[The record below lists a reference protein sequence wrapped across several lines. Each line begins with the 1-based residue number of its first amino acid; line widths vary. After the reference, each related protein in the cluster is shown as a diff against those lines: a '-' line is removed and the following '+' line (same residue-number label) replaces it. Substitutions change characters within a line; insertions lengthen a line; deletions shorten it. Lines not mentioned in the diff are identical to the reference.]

1 MKVVGFS
8 IEIKGQKNILAT
20 TKVLGLLNTQLI
32 LINNSLVELYKNAG
46 TASRQLNKQFKS
58 TSSSAKNLGTVVKS
72 SFQTFEKGNKV
83 VQDMGSGFA
92 EVTKQV
98 DKTAKEFQELDKAT
112 DSESKS
118 IKDLIKRNKELKK
131 VLQEQP
137 IDKTSKQ
144 LKELSQEYTKNNDA
158 IKAFRKELRTGK
170 KASDAAEGSLDQL
183 RKRAIDLKKE
193 YNALSD
199 QQRKTFAGRKIQ
211 SQLLKTQKRIQKL
224 DLAVRDGRTSIGL
237 YRNATKKL
245 GSTLTKV
252 FIGRSVIA
260 GVGRAVGSLGRGLK
274 TIAEEGGAA
283 GKTFEGLQSSGARLQ
298 NTLKTAGSN
307 LLGAFGGTI
316 AKIID
321 NVSFVIS
328 KVSSSLT
335 EASESGGLFG
345 TVINGV
351 GEVLRNFPA
360 IFGGIISV
368 IFEFGAIFKRTFSE
382 ISLQTQKLI
391 LNIKKVG
398 TVLTGGDTA
407 AINKRLQ
414 DINNQL
420 KDNVIVARSLG
431 DAYKEGYENTI
442 KAQEEFQQE
451 SIKATEAEEKRLQ
464 QAKEAE
470 EAEKQRATARKKRRE
485 EEKKDR
491 AEALKEIEAQAQA
504 RIQIA
509 IDLEQQLRTL
519 QIGAIKDS
527 TEKALAEEKER
538 FNQEKKLRQQNFDS
552 VINQIIQQEAKIEA
566 LFGSASQ
573 ELIQFQKDT
582 DAQLFQINQTNN
594 QIAEQQEKQ
603 HQEALLQIQ
612 KDGDKAKLDAQKQAF
627 DDIVAELEAEE
638 EAELEAEGQ
647 KSDAII
653 AKQIEGYN
661 KEAEAA
667 KQAEEEELAK
677 KKKQNEEL
685 VQLVNASFDAIN
697 TISEIAFEA
706 EDARFAKAI
715 ETRKANLE
723 NLNEDLQNAT
733 GLQKKFLKQQV
744 KQEKEALAEELKARE
759 EAEKERAKQAQ
770 TIALVQAI
778 INGAI
783 AITRAFSDLGPIAG
797 AVAAIG
803 VAAGIA
809 VQIATISSQKF
820 AQGGILQG
828 PSHAQGGIQT
838 SFGELEGGEAVIN
851 KRSTSQFLPLLSEI
865 NAAGG
870 GKRFAEGGILTS
882 PISAPNVGSAQTD
895 INASFNQFLQASM
908 QQTQATNSRIDRL
921 QVNLDLNNL
930 EDVQDNDANLD
941 TLTTF

>member
-1 MKVVGFS
+1 MKVVGFT
-8 IEIKGQKNILAT
+8 IEIKGQKDILAT

-32 LINNSLVELYKNAG
+32 LINNTLAEIEKKGGAGLKN
-46 TASRQLNKQFKS
+46 LNKEFKS
-58 TSSSAKNLGTVVKS
+58 TSSSAKNLGSVVKS
-72 SFQTFEKGNKV
+72 SFETFEKGNKV
-83 VQDMGSGFA
+83 VQDLGNGFF

-98 DKTAKEFQELDKAT
+98 DKTAKELKELDKVT
-112 DSESKS
+112 EQDSTS
-118 IKDLIKRNKELKK
+118 IKDLIERNKELKK
-131 VLQEQP
+131 VLESQP
-137 IDKTSKQ
+137 LDKTSQ
-144 LKELSQEYTKNNDA
+144 ELRKLEKEYTKNA
-158 IKAFRKELRTGK
+158 AEIKKFRKELRTGV
-170 KASDAAEGSLDQL
+170 KASEQSATSLNGLKDKAS
-183 RKRAIDLKKE
+183 RLKKE
-193 YNALSD
+193 YSQLSAS
-199 QQRKTFAGRKIQ
+199 QRKFTKQGR
-211 SQLLKTQKRIQKL
+211 
-224 DLAVRDGRTSIGL
+224 A
-237 YRNATKKL
+237 L
-245 GSTLTKV
+245 GKSLTKTNKQIAKLNRNMRGSRKLSKV
-252 FIGRSVIA
+252 LSRTFTKLFIGRSILS
-260 GVGRAVGSLGRGLK
+260 GVGSLFSSIGSGLQ
-274 TIAEEGGAA
+274 TIVEEGGQA
-283 GKTFEGLQSSGARLQ
+283 GKTFEGLQKSGDRFQ
-298 NTLKTAGSN
+298 NTLKTVGTNFLS
-307 LLGAFGGTI
+307 AFGGTI
-316 AKIID
+316 SKIID

-328 KVSSSLT
+328 KVSSSLQQ
-335 EASESGGLFG
+335 ASESGGIFG
-345 TVINGV
+345 TVISGL

-368 IFEFGAIFKRTFSE
+368 IFEFGSIFKRTFSE
-382 ISLQTQKLI
+382 IALQTQKLI

-451 SIKATEAEEKRLQ
+451 SIKATEAEEARLA
-464 QAKEAE
+464 QATKAE
-470 EAEKQRATARKKRRE
+470 EAAKQRSTARKKRFE
-485 EEKKDR
+485 EAKKDR
-491 AEALKEIEAQAQA
+491 AEALKEIDAQAQA

-509 IDLEQQLRTL
+509 LDLETKLRNL
-519 QIGAIKDS
+519 QTEAIEDT
-527 TEKALAEEKER
+527 TEKALAKEKER
-538 FNQEKKLRQQNFDS
+538 FEQERILRRKNFDDI
-552 VINQIIQQEAKIEA
+552 INEVVEEEATIQA
-566 LFGSASQ
+566 LFDENSKEFIAIAEKR
-573 ELIQFQKDT
+573 EL
-582 DAQLFQINQTNN
+582 QLEQIRQANN
-594 QIAEQQEKQ
+594 QIEQQQEKQ

-612 KDGDKAKLDAQKQAF
+612 KDGDKAKLDAQKKAF
-627 DDIVAELEAEE
+627 DDVVAELEAEE
-638 EAELEAEGQ
+638 EAELAAEGE

-667 KQAEEEELAK
+667 KEAEEEEKAK

-685 VQLVNASFDAIN
+685 VQLVNASFDAIDK
-697 TISEIAFEA
+697 ISQFAFEA
-706 EDARFAKAI
+706 EDARFQKAI
-715 ETRKANLE
+715 ETRQANLE
-723 NLNEDLQNAT
+723 GLNEDLQNAT
-733 GLQKKFLKQQV
+733 GLQKKFLQQQV

-809 VQIATISSQKF
+809 VQIATISSQQF
-820 AQGGILQG
+820 AKGGILQG
-828 PSHAQGGIQT
+828 PSHAQGGIKT

-870 GKRFAEGGILTS
+870 GKRFAQGGILTS

-895 INASFNQFLQASM
+895 INGRFDQFLQASM
-908 QQTQATNSRIDRL
+908 QQAQATNSRIDRL

-930 EDVQDNDANLD
+930 EDVQDNDSNLD